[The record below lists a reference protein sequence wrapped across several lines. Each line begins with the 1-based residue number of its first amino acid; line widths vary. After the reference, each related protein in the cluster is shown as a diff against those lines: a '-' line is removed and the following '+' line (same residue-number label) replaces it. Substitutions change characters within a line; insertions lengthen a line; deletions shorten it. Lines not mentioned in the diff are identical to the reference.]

1 LAAATQIGFLQ
12 LPAGWVGAI
21 HPSPM
26 RMWIFVLQGEIHCE
40 ARNDYLQRIAPGSA
54 VLLEATLGFRFKK

>member
-1 LAAATQIGFLQ
+1 
-12 LPAGWVGAI
+12 
-21 HPSPM
+21 M